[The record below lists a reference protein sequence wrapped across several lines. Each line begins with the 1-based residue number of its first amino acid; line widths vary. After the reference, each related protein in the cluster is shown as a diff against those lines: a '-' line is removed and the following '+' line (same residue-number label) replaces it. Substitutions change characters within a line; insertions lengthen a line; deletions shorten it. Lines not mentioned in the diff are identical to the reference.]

1 MISNKLSGW
10 YYDLQL
16 DNRLTSVSLHPNKIL
31 NDKGKWVNFDY
42 ESNNAVDPNL
52 KELKEADPDYTEY
65 RKIPICQ
72 AIVTE
77 DFSVSVANSWSDFGG
92 DMIGQMWES
101 LKPMAPY
108 ADFIKSQIHNAAE
121 NYRSMAGSSDPKD
134 QQKLQNIQNSKVS
147 SAMAKFTT
155 RLDESLQKAD
165 KGEKGGIDV
174 VDYLN
179 RSLVVQGTRFSYY
192 SGSGT
197 SFGNLVMKF
206 TLFPKYEYQYQNG
219 YQFITVTEQVEELL
233 PYCIGKFVN
242 ASGETKEEEEQR
254 KKEANEN
261 GKKLDE
267 TEELINSLIGWQLPP
282 GGFKTNYKNV
292 DVIQEGT
299 LMLRVGAFY
308 TIPNLVIEN
317 VNFNFSKQMT
327 KDPTQVQD
335 VDLEAEAQQKEE
347 AKKKEKEKKQPGENT
362 EETTQEETK
371 AGSKM
376 FKQKDV
382 ISPLYCD
389 VTLQLRP
396 ATKYS
401 DNSLRKFILSRGTKI
416 LKETSDTLR
425 NNLEERPIADKYNY
439 VY

>member
-16 DNRLTSVSLHPNKIL
+16 ENRLTSVSLHPNKIL
-31 NDKGKWVNFDY
+31 NDKGKWVDFNNDA
-42 ESNNAVDPNL
+42 NNAVDPKL
-52 KELKEADPDYTEY
+52 KELKKEDPDYKEY
-65 RKIPICQ
+65 RKIPICR

-77 DFSVSVANSWSDFGG
+77 DFNVSIANSWSDFGG

-108 ADFIKSQIHNAAE
+108 ADFIKNQIHNAAE
-121 NYRSMAGSSDPKD
+121 QYRGLTESNDPKD
-134 QQKLQNIQNSKVS
+134 QQKAQKIQSSKIGN
-147 SAMAKFTT
+147 AAAKFVTG
-155 RLDESLQKAD
+155 LSD
-165 KGEKGGIDV
+165 KIKEGQVDV

-206 TLFPKYEYQYQNG
+206 TLFPKFKDSG
-219 YQFITVTEQVEELL
+219 YSVPHFVTVTEQVEELL
-233 PYCIGKFVN
+233 PYCIGRFVN
-242 ASGETKEEEEQR
+242 ASGETKEEEEAR
-254 KKEANEN
+254 KKKEEEEGKDVNE
-261 GKKLDE
+261 
-267 TEELINSLIGWQLPP
+267 TQELINNLIGWQLPP

-299 LMLRVGAFY
+299 LLLRVGATY
-308 TIPNLVIEN
+308 AIPNLVVEN
-317 VNFNFSKQMT
+317 ANFNFSKQMT
-327 KDPTQVQD
+327 KDPIQVLD
-335 VDLEAEAQQKEE
+335 TNLSAEVEQKEKE
-347 AKKKEKEKKQPGENT
+347 KKEKEKKEKKQPGEDT
-362 EETTQEETK
+362 EETTETNEEK
-371 AGSKM
+371 KQAGGKF
-376 FKQKDV
+376 FKENDV

-401 DNSLRKFILSRGTKI
+401 DNSLRKFILSRGTEI